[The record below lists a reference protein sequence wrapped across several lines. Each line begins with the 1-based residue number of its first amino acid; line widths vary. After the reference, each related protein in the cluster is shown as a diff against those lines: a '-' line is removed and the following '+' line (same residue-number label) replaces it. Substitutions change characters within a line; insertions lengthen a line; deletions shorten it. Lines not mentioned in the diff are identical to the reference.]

1 MNNASAVA
9 LKTVLDRLCKTFDL
23 LVGESHVDE
32 TLIVRLQGIVV
43 KGADEEY
50 VPTTSIP
57 YKKVMEMFL
66 ARMGFQ
72 RERAMDIL
80 VQSMTDAV
88 NGVSPADVGL
98 QNYIKVDEVE
108 KIVQN
113 GLDAMPTK
121 SRKGKTK
128 VECSVAVTNQKSQTV
143 NI

>member
-1 MNNASAVA
+1 MNDATIASLSAVFA
-9 LKTVLDRLCKTFDL
+9 KMNKGVSLPA
-23 LVGESHVDE
+23 GHHPVDE
-32 TLIVRLQGIVV
+32 TITLRVSGSVM